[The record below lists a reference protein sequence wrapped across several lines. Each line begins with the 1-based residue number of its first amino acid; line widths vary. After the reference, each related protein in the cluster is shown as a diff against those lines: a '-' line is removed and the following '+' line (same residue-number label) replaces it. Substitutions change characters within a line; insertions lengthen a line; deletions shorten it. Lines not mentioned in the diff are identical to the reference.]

1 MLIPTKH
8 KYTYRAMDGRSFI
21 ESGRDHY
28 LSFLASLDQSTSAD
42 EVLSYHRSYLQ
53 TQDLSEEDQIKLLL
67 SMQSFY
73 KKVLDS
79 KKAQSRLTSMI
90 FSGVGAATLLP
101 LGIVFLLATPGTQPV
116 AAVAAAFMIAFGAAA
131 AIIFLITAVNLF
143 KYRQKPLDA
152 SHMSAISSLIKER
165 VAISNNQAT
174 PDHHN
179 HTEQTPSSE
188 FDCYRESRSLLD
200 PRSGDQ
206 SHIEGSEAKDEREPP
221 LQTDTDDREK
231 NPSIGK
237 GKQ

>member
-1 MLIPTKH
+1 MSKPTKH
-8 KYTYRAMDGRSFI
+8 KYTYRASDGRSFG
-21 ESGRDHY
+21 ESARDHY
-28 LSFLASLDQSTSAD
+28 LSFLSSLDQSATAD
-42 EVLSYHRSYLQ
+42 QVLSYHRSYLQ
-53 TQDLSEEDQIKLLL
+53 TQDLSEQDQINLLL
-67 SMQSFY
+67 SMESHY
-73 KKVLDS
+73 YRVLDS
-79 KKAQSRLTSMI
+79 KEAKSRLTSMI
-90 FSGVGAATLLP
+90 FSGVCAAILLP

-116 AAVAAAFMIAFGAAA
+116 AAVAAAFMIAFGASAA
-131 AIIFLITAVNLF
+131 MICFITAVNFF
-143 KYRQKPLDA
+143 KYRQTPLAA

-165 VAISNNQAT
+165 EAISNNQAT

-200 PRSGDQ
+200 PRSSDQ

-221 LQTDTDDREK
+221 SQTDTDEREK

>member
-1 MLIPTKH
+1 
-8 KYTYRAMDGRSFI
+8 
-21 ESGRDHY
+21 
-28 LSFLASLDQSTSAD
+28 
-42 EVLSYHRSYLQ
+42 
-53 TQDLSEEDQIKLLL
+53 
-67 SMQSFY
+67 
-73 KKVLDS
+73 
-79 KKAQSRLTSMI
+79 MI

-165 VAISNNQAT
+165 EAISNNQAT

-179 HTEQTPSSE
+179 HSEQTPSSE

-206 SHIEGSEAKDEREPP
+206 SHIEGSRLRMRESLHYKQIRTIVRKILLSGKESSNHTVVFLEALLKIDLLENFMF
-221 LQTDTDDREK
+221 L
-231 NPSIGK
+231 SILIVSK
-237 GKQ
+237 IP